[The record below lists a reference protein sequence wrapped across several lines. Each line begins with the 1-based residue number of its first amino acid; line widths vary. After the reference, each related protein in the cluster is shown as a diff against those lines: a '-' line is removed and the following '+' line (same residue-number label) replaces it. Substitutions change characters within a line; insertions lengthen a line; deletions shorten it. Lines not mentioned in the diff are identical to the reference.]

1 MAYEPQFALDDAD
14 VAILKELQLDAR
26 ISYSELA
33 RRIARSTPTVIER
46 IRKLEDAG
54 IILGSS
60 VRLNL
65 SKLGFGVTALIEVKT
80 DPMRYEKVLEFARS
94 RGITEIEVT
103 AEAEQDWVAHVNER
117 AQETLYPK
125 TASYYLGAEMPG
137 KPRVFMPYSG
147 GVRGYRRILEKTA
160 AKGYEGFML
169 RPAGQLQVRD
179 PAIRR
184 VQHCQRA
191 RAGHRRSA

>member
-1 MAYEPQFALDDAD
+1 MPYEPQMTLDDAD

-80 DPMRYEKVLEFARS
+80 DPMRYEKVLEFARTREEIRECYFVTGESSFVS
-94 RGITEIEVT
+94 RVIAPSI
-103 AEAEQDWVAHVNER
+103 AHL
-117 AQETLYPK
+117 QELIQTFSLYGSTRTSVVLSSPIIK
-125 TASYYLGAEMPG
+125 D
-137 KPRVFMPYSG
+137 FFD
-147 GVRGYRRILEKTA
+147 LEK
-160 AKGYEGFML
+160 
-169 RPAGQLQVRD
+169 
-179 PAIRR
+179 IR
-184 VQHCQRA
+184 
-191 RAGHRRSA
+191 

>member
-94 RGITEIEVT
+94 REEIRECYFVT
-103 AEAEQDWVAHVNER
+103 GESSFVSRVIAPSIAHL
-117 AQETLYPK
+117 QELIQTFSLYGSTRTSVVLSSPIIK
-125 TASYYLGAEMPG
+125 D
-137 KPRVFMPYSG
+137 FFD
-147 GVRGYRRILEKTA
+147 LEK
-160 AKGYEGFML
+160 
-169 RPAGQLQVRD
+169 
-179 PAIRR
+179 IR
-184 VQHCQRA
+184 
-191 RAGHRRSA
+191 